1 MCGTGEATIMFLG
14 PSNTAGKVD
23 NAFLFI
29 VACSVFLLAVV
40 TICMA
45 VFLIKYNRKRH
56 PRPEHVE
63 ENVLLEVVWTVIPT
77 ILVIFMFYFGWVDFD
92 YIRNPP
98 KDAMP
103 VQVTARQWSWL
114 FTYENGR
121 QGDVL
126 NVPLG
131 RPVKL
136 LMTSA
141 DVLHCL
147 FIPAYRIKEDCVPG
161 MTTHLWF
168 TAGELGTYDI
178 FCTEYCGV
186 GHSHMRAK
194 LVVMKPEAFAAWQSS
209 PPEKAAARPGPK
221 LLQSK
226 GCLGCHSLDGIPM
239 IGPTFKGLL
248 GRKETV
254 IIAEGEKNIIVD
266 RLFIRGH
273 IQQPRSATI
282 KGFPPV
288 MPEIPLTDDEL
299 TAIVSYLETV
309 K

>member
-1 MCGTGEATIMFLG
+1 MFLG

-23 NAFLFI
+23 DAFMFI
-29 VACSVFLLAVV
+29 VACSVVLLAIV
-40 TICMA
+40 TVCMV

-92 YIRNPP
+92 YIRNAPR
-98 KDAMP
+98 DAMP

-114 FTYENGR
+114 FAYDNGR
-121 QGDVL
+121 QNDVL

-168 TAGELGTYDI
+168 TANELGTYDI

-186 GHSHMRAK
+186 GHSHMRSK
-194 LVVMKPEAFAAWQSS
+194 LVVMRPEEFAAWQSS
-209 PPEKAAARPGPK
+209 PPEKTGTDTGPK

-226 GCLGCHSLDGIPM
+226 GCLGCHSLDGTRL
-239 IGPTFKGLL
+239 IGPTFKGLS
-248 GRKETV
+248 GRRETV
-254 IIAEGEKNIIVD
+254 AESGEEKEIVVD
-266 RLFIRGH
+266 AAFIRHH
-273 IQQPRSATI
+273 ILNPRLATV

-288 MPEIPLTDDEL
+288 MPTIPMTADEL

>member
-1 MCGTGEATIMFLG
+1 MVLG
-14 PSNTAGKVD
+14 PSNTAGRIDV
-23 NAFLFI
+23 AFIFI
-29 VACSVFLLAVV
+29 VACSVVLLAVV
-40 TICMA
+40 TVCMA
-45 VFLIKYNRKRH
+45 IFLVKYNRKRH

-98 KDAMP
+98 KDAMTI
-103 VQVTARQWSWL
+103 QVMARQWSWQ
-114 FTYENGR
+114 FTYDNSR
-121 QGDVL
+121 QNDVL
-126 NVPLG
+126 TVPLG
-131 RPVKL
+131 RPVRL

-168 TAGELGTYDI
+168 TANEPGTYDI

-194 LVVMKPEAFAAWQSS
+194 LVVMRQEEFAVWERSAQGKTAAEA
-209 PPEKAAARPGPK
+209 GPQ
-221 LLQSK
+221 LLQAK
-226 GCLGCHSLDGIPM
+226 GCLGCHSLDGAPKV
-239 IGPTFKGLL
+239 GPTFKGLL
-248 GRKETV
+248 GREETV
-254 IIAEGEKNIIVD
+254 IVGGAEKNITVD
-266 RLFIRGH
+266 SAFIRAH
-273 IQQPRSATI
+273 ILRPQSATV

-288 MPEIPLTDDEL
+288 MPAVPMTEEEL
-299 TAIVSYLETV
+299 AAIVSYLETV

>member
-1 MCGTGEATIMFLG
+1 MFLG

-23 NAFLFI
+23 DAFLFI
-29 VACSVFLLAVV
+29 VACSVFLLAGV
-40 TICMA
+40 TVCMA
-45 VFLIKYNRKRH
+45 LFLVKYNRKRH

-63 ENVLLEVVWTVIPT
+63 ENILLEVLWTVIPT
-77 ILVIFMFYFGWVDFD
+77 ILVIVMFYVGWVDFE

-98 KDAMP
+98 KDALP

-114 FTYENGR
+114 FAYDNGR
-121 QGDVL
+121 QSDIL
-126 NVPLG
+126 HVPLG

-168 TAGELGTYDI
+168 TATETGTYDI

-186 GHSHMRAK
+186 GHSHMRSK
-194 LVVMKPEAFAAWQSS
+194 LVVMSPEEFALWQSS
-209 PPEKAAARPGPK
+209 SPGKAADHPGPK

-226 GCLGCHSLDGIPM
+226 GCLGCHSLDGTPM
-239 IGPTFKGLL
+239 VGPTFKGLL

-254 IIAEGEKNIIVD
+254 VEAGKEREIVVD
-266 RLFIRGH
+266 GAFIRRH
-273 IQQPRSATI
+273 ILDPHSAAV

-288 MPEIPLTDDEL
+288 MPKIPMTEEEL
-299 TAIVSYLETV
+299 TAIVSYLERV
-309 K
+309 E

>member
-1 MCGTGEATIMFLG
+1 MLLG
-14 PSNTAGKVD
+14 PSNTAGKVED
-23 NAFLFI
+23 AFLFI
-29 VACSVFLLAVV
+29 VVCCVVLLAIV
-40 TICMA
+40 TVCMA

-56 PRPEHVE
+56 PRPEHVR
-63 ENVLLEVVWTVIPT
+63 ENILLEVVWTVVPT

-98 KDAMP
+98 KGAMSI
-103 VQVTARQWSWL
+103 QVTARQWSWL
-114 FTYENGR
+114 FTYDNGR
-121 QGDVL
+121 QNDVL
-126 NVPLG
+126 KVPLG

-136 LMTSA
+136 LMTSL
-141 DVLHCL
+141 DVIHSL

-168 TAGELGTYDI
+168 TANELGTYDI
-178 FCTEYCGV
+178 FCTEYCGE
-186 GHSHMRAK
+186 GHSHMRSK
-194 LVVMKPEAFAAWQSS
+194 LVVMRPEEFTAWERSTPVETAADQ
-209 PPEKAAARPGPK
+209 GTK

-226 GCLGCHSLDGIPM
+226 GCLGCHSLDGTPKV
-239 IGPTFKGLL
+239 GPTFKGLF

-254 IIAEGEKNIIVD
+254 IIAGGEKDITAD
-266 RLFIRGH
+266 GAFIRNH
-273 IQQPRSATI
+273 ILHPRSAAV

-288 MPEIPLTDDEL
+288 MPTIPMTEEEL

>member
-1 MCGTGEATIMFLG
+1 MLLG
-14 PSNTAGKVD
+14 PSNTAGKVEG
-23 NAFLFI
+23 AFLFI
-29 VACSVFLLAVV
+29 VVCCVVLLAVV
-40 TICMA
+40 TVCM
-45 VFLIKYNRKRH
+45 VIFLIKYNRNKH
-56 PRPEHVE
+56 PRPEHVKE
-63 ENVLLEVVWTVIPT
+63 SILLEIVWTIVPT

-98 KDAMP
+98 KDAMT

-114 FTYENGR
+114 FEYDNGKR
-121 QGDVL
+121 SGVL

-161 MTTHLWF
+161 LTTHLWF
-168 TAGELGTYDI
+168 TANETGTYDI

-186 GHSHMRAK
+186 GHSHMRTK
-194 LVVMKPEAFAAWQSS
+194 LAIMTADDFRKWHDTAPSQTAAEQ
-209 PPEKAAARPGPK
+209 GPAI
-221 LLQSK
+221 LQAK
-226 GCLGCHSLDGIPM
+226 GCLGCHSLDGTPKV
-239 IGPTFKGLL
+239 GPTFKGLY
-248 GRKETV
+248 GREETL
-254 IIAEGEKNIIVD
+254 IAAGAEKSITVD
-266 RLFIRGH
+266 RNFIRGH
-273 IQQPRSATI
+273 ILAPRAATV

-288 MPEIPLTDDEL
+288 MPLIPMTAEEL
-299 TAIVSYLETV
+299 ATIAAYLETV

>member
-1 MCGTGEATIMFLG
+1 MLLG
-14 PSNTAGKVD
+14 PSNTAGKVED
-23 NAFLFI
+23 AFLF
-29 VACSVFLLAVV
+29 VVVCSVVLLAIV

-56 PRPEHVE
+56 PRPEHVK
-63 ENVLLEVVWTVIPT
+63 ENLLLEVVWTVVPT

-103 VQVTARQWSWL
+103 IQVTARQWSWL
-114 FTYENGR
+114 FTYDNGR
-121 QGDVL
+121 QNDVL

-168 TAGELGTYDI
+168 TANEPGTYDI

-186 GHSHMRAK
+186 GHSHMRSK
-194 LVVMKPEAFAAWQSS
+194 LVVMKPEEFAAWDRSA
-209 PPEKAAARPGPK
+209 PEKTAADQGPK

-226 GCLGCHSLDGIPM
+226 GCLGCHSLDGTPKV
-239 IGPTFKGLL
+239 GPTFKGLL

-254 IIAEGEKNIIVD
+254 IIAGRERNITVD
-266 RLFIRGH
+266 GAFIRGH
-273 IQQPRSATI
+273 ILQPHSAAV

-288 MPEIPLTDDEL
+288 MPVIPMTEEEL
-299 TAIVSYLETV
+299 TAIVSHLETL